1 MAEISVPRFLNRM
14 DALVWLAAHPLP
26 PPIAAALADARR
38 ADVPARE
45 PRTAPHPAPKAPTQ
59 PLPLPQPPAAE
70 QALFSGAYAGE
81 IYARRLRVVMALQAE
96 VQVAADALAERYAR
110 GRS

>member
-1 MAEISVPRFLNRM
+1 MAEIHVPRFQNSIE
-14 DALVWLAAHPLP
+14 ALVWLAAHPLP
-26 PPIAAALADARR
+26 APIAAALPGARR
-38 ADVPARE
+38 AEITAEE
-45 PRTAPHPAPKAPTQ
+45 PRTAPPPAPKAPTQ

-70 QALFSGAYAGE
+70 PALFSGAYAGE

-96 VQVAADALAERYAR
+96 VQVAADALAERRAR